1 MWLHEGGYIFSLFL
15 SSFMIYHQVCNK
27 SNTIS
32 VTCGGG
38 PAYLSG
44 SPEVNQVLSGVHVA
58 RSLVFC
64 VMLCGSLFVL
74 FHLAIVL
81 SVLRFMASGYFVG
94 IFNLF
99 FMDKMVDIFNVHAID
114 LITLSKPST
123 QILTR
128 ATTKIICCKLDS
140 FLPLKSLQ
148 VMDVEKIWL
157 TVSHLQNGM
166 LPQPPQCISKSLEI
180 KKKYLCL

>member
-1 MWLHEGGYIFSLFL
+1 MDEDLHTYPEHM
-15 SSFMIYHQVCNK
+15 SSF
-27 SNTIS
+27 
-32 VTCGGG
+32 
-38 PAYLSG
+38 
-44 SPEVNQVLSGVHVA
+44 QVLSGVHVA

-74 FHLAIVL
+74 FHLTIVL

-99 FMDKMVDIFNVHAID
+99 FMEKMVDIFNVHAIN

-128 ATTKIICCKLDS
+128 ASKIIL
-140 FLPLKSLQ
+140 L
-148 VMDVEKIWL
+148 
-157 TVSHLQNGM
+157 
-166 LPQPPQCISKSLEI
+166 
-180 KKKYLCL
+180 